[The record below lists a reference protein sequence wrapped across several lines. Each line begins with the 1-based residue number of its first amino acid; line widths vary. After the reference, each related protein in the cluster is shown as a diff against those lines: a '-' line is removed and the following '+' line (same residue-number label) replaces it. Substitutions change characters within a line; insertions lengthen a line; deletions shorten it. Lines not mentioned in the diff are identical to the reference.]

1 MSKNGKN
8 SFSKHNKYRLIDEDT
23 DEDSGY
29 NNIIDDFS
37 TDEDTHDIRNS
48 KKFVGDQAEVDAQVS
63 PLVTDEVDV
72 NVDDDV
78 PGIDLQN
85 SESRSDEE
93 TDDVGSLEDFIDD
106 ADADDDYDSNPE
118 DSDDDFWSL
127 HL

>member
-8 SFSKHNKYRLIDEDT
+8 SLFKDNKYRLIYEDT
-23 DEDSGY
+23 DEDSGN

-37 TDEDTHDIRNS
+37 TDEATDDIQYSN
-48 KKFVGDQAEVDAQVS
+48 KFVGDQAEVDAQVS

-118 DSDDDFWSL
+118 DSDDDF
-127 HL
+127 